1 MMQGCPSVDPE
12 WAKVKAG
19 WDAGFSIQERLWM
32 NNLSILCESTGD
44 NQTQPH

>member
-19 WDAGFSIQERLWM
+19 WDAGFSIQQRL
-32 NNLSILCESTGD
+32 
-44 NQTQPH
+44 